1 MLGVNIAL
9 TLYIFKDQVFKEENM
24 KKIRSIEDVSIITA
38 YVLTLHDVSAI
49 DQMDSGRGD
58 IRDVLLVIAFTEM
71 DAE

>member
-1 MLGVNIAL
+1 
-9 TLYIFKDQVFKEENM
+9 M